1 MTKFNK
7 YNIQIFLSWLFYIAL
22 GYKLPEDAIKL
33 INDHYK
39 ATPREKRLFE
49 RIKKKINKKVG
60 NTK

>member
-49 RIKKKINKKVG
+49 RIKKKNK
-60 NTK
+60 